1 MLSDLP
7 KYIYNAYIVMAI
19 IILITAIIDSV
30 MELSF
35 LHKSV

>member
-19 IILITAIIDSV
+19 IILITAIIYNA